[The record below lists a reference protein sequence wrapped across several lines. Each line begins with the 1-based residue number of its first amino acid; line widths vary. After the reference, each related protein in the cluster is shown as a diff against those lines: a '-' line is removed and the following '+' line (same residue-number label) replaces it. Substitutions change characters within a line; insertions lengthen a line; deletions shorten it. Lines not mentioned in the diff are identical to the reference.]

1 VLKWG
6 QAECKRQGK
15 DASTDNV
22 KEVLTKI
29 IPLVRFPIMNLED
42 IAGQVAPSG
51 FVSQEGLLELFRWV
65 SITDEKERSAT
76 PCAFPTKSR
85 GGSSVAKESL
95 ILKDK
100 KYKKDL
106 LRLFGIGTGTGMR
119 TDKTKPKLTLLYRG
133 SRDGF
138 SATNFH
144 SRCDGKGN
152 TFTVIK
158 AQGAPNIFGGYTGE
172 AWRSASGT
180 YSSAR
185 CWLYSLAN
193 RAGRV
198 YKLESLSST
207 SSNVYHN
214 SSYGPTWG
222 GGHDLHVNG
231 SMRSTSNYCS
241 PSSYRTAAPGF
252 DTVTV
257 DNSTLA
263 GSYNFTVEEIEVFAV
278 TNYTY

>member
-1 VLKWG
+1 LK
-6 QAECKRQGK
+6 
-15 DASTDNV
+15 
-22 KEVLTKI
+22 
-29 IPLVRFPIMNLED
+29 
-42 IAGQVAPSG
+42 
-51 FVSQEGLLELFRWV
+51 
-65 SITDEKERSAT
+65 
-76 PCAFPTKSR
+76 
-85 GGSSVAKESL
+85 
-95 ILKDK
+95 
-100 KYKKDL
+100 
-106 LRLFGIGTGTGMR
+106 LFGIGTGTGFR
-119 TDKTKPKLTLLYRG
+119 TDRPKPKLTLLYRG
-133 SRDGF
+133 TRDGF
-138 SATNFH
+138 SASNFH
-144 SRCDGKGN
+144 ARCDGKGN
-152 TFTVIK
+152 TLTVIK

-180 YSSAR
+180 YSAAR

-198 YKLESLSST
+198 YKLEAGSGT

-241 PSSYRTAAPGF
+241 PSSYRQCATGF
-252 DTVTV
+252 DTVSV

-263 GSYNFTVEEIEVFAV
+263 GAYNWTVEEIEVFTV